1 MSFTDDAGNEE
12 TLTSA
17 PTAAVPAAPTPLTA
31 KIRDAPERH
40 NGTDAF
46 KFRIAFSEDISISYV
61 DFRDHSL
68 KAKGAR

>member
-1 MSFTDDAGNEE
+1 MRLSFTDDAGNEE

-17 PTAAVPAAPTPLTA
+17 PTAE
-31 KIRDAPERH
+31 IRDAPERH